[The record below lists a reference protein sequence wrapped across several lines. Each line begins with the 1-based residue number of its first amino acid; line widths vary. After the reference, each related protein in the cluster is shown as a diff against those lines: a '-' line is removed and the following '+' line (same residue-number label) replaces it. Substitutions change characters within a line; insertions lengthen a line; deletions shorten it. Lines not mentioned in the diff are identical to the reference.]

1 MLFIQQNTLALSP
14 DARERIRLLDAL
26 ASRGFAPLIRTARR
40 RFFELLAPREGG
52 PTAEELE
59 GACAATRESEG
70 GAPYTPG
77 ELFRAGD
84 CLMSLVF
91 AGGNEGGLKA
101 SVIYDVHTN
110 GPLRRLEQFCR
121 DVQDAFAEFSE
132 STPEGTPTQ
141 LAHWKPGAGRSLP
154 HGLARFVAS
163 QPAGFVRAAAL
174 RGGREVRRAS
184 ELMEERSV
192 RLFLRRVQ
200 ELRREGYSPRR
211 LIAEAGALGVN
222 ADEMLE
228 AGLLE
233 RELRVSCR
241 KSGHALFDLPSP
253 DSLAAVT
260 ISRAKCSQC
269 ASPVADEVIEET
281 FSPTRLAVALLEDG
295 GWLSNRVRSI
305 VRSLGVPESE
315 IATGPASSDGESYLA
330 ADVCGASFL
339 FVTRDGD
346 LTPAFSRR
354 VAAVVE
360 ETEAAHLVVVTTGA
374 VEDEGRM
381 RLYEFTWRRARDGH
395 DTATTLAEDLG
406 EARRQIERAFRA
418 AVRRELSRHLFTLDE
433 ALGFS
438 AAGFVLDWFANA
450 KASDS
455 ESEPHARDA
464 APDLGVETHVG

>member
-14 DARERIRLLDAL
+14 DARERVRLLDAL
-26 ASRGFAPLIRTARR
+26 ASKGFTPLIRSSRR

-59 GACAATRESEG
+59 GEYVARYESEG

-84 CLMSLVF
+84 CVMSLVF
-91 AGGNEGGLKA
+91 GARAEDGLKA
-101 SVIYDVHTN
+101 GVIYDVHTAA
-110 GPLRRLEQFCR
+110 PLNRLESFCR
-121 DVQDAFAEFSE
+121 DVEGAAAEVLATSN
-132 STPEGTPTQ
+132 EGPHAG
-141 LAHWKPGAGRSLP
+141 LVAWKPGAGRSLP

-184 ELMEERSV
+184 ELM
-192 RLFLRRVQ
+192 Q

-295 GWLSNRVRSI
+295 GWLSNRVRAI

-315 IATGPASSDGESYLA
+315 MATGPASSEGESYLA

-381 RLYEFTWRRARDGH
+381 RLYEFTWRRARDGR
-395 DTATTLAEDLG
+395 DTATTLIEDLSD
-406 EARRQIERAFRA
+406 ARRQIERAFRA
-418 AVRRELSRHLFTLDE
+418 AVRRELSRQLFTLDQ

-438 AAGFVLDWFANA
+438 AAGFVIDWFATA
-450 KASDS
+450 KVRDS
-455 ESEPHARDA
+455 ETQAHNA

>member
-1 MLFIQQNTLALSP
+1 MLFIQQNTLSLSP
-14 DARERIRLLDAL
+14 DARERVRLLDAL
-26 ASRGFAPLIRTARR
+26 ASRGLTPLIRTARR
-40 RFFELLAPREGG
+40 RFFELLAPQRGG

-59 GACAATRESEG
+59 GVVCAATRDAG
-70 GAPYTPG
+70 VGAPYTPG

-84 CLMSLVF
+84 CVMSIVF
-91 AGGNEGGLKA
+91 GARAEDGLKA
-101 SVIYDVHTN
+101 SVIYDVHTA
-110 GPLRRLEQFCR
+110 GPLNRLESFCR
-121 DVQDAFAEFSE
+121 DVEGAAAEVLATSN
-132 STPEGTPTQ
+132 EGPHTG
-141 LAHWKPGAGRSLP
+141 LMAWKPGAGRSLP

-211 LIAEAGALGVN
+211 LIAEAGALGVGV
-222 ADEMLE
+222 DEMLE

-295 GWLSNRVRSI
+295 GWLSNRVRAI

-315 IATGPASSDGESYLA
+315 IAAGPASSGGESYLA

-354 VAAVVE
+354 VAAVIE

-395 DTATTLAEDLG
+395 DTATTLVEDLG

-438 AAGFVLDWFANA
+438 AAVFVLDWFATA
-450 KASDS
+450 KASDG
-455 ESEPHARDA
+455 EPHARNA
-464 APDLGVETHVG
+464 TTPDLGVETHVG

>member
-1 MLFIQQNTLALSP
+1 MLLIQSNSLALSP
-14 DARERIRLLDAL
+14 DAAERIRLLDAL
-26 ASRGFAPLIRTARR
+26 ASRGSTPLIRSARR
-40 RFFELLAPREGG
+40 RFFELLAPKGG
-52 PTAEELE
+52 PSAEELE
-59 GACAATRESEG
+59 HDCAARQESAG

-77 ELFRAGD
+77 ELFCAGD
-84 CLMSLVF
+84 CVMSLVF
-91 AGGNEGGLKA
+91 GQGTDGGVKAG
-101 SVIYDVHTN
+101 VIYDVNTAA
-110 GPLRRLEQFCR
+110 PLSRLERFCG
-121 DVQDAFAEFSE
+121 DVLGASAEVVGPSAAGGQ
-132 STPEGTPTQ
+132 PAD
-141 LAHWKPGAGRSLP
+141 LAAWKPSVGRSLP
-154 HGLARFVAS
+154 QGLARFIAS

-174 RGGREVRRAS
+174 RGGRELRRAS
-184 ELMEERSV
+184 ELMEAHSV
-192 RLFLRRVQ
+192 RMFLRRVQ

-211 LIAEAGALGVN
+211 LIAEAGALGVTVG
-222 ADEMLE
+222 ELTE

-295 GWLSNRVRSI
+295 GWLSNRVHTI
-305 VRSLGVPESE
+305 VRSLGVPDSE
-315 IATGPASSDGESYLA
+315 IATGPASPEGESYLA
-330 ADVCGASFL
+330 ADVCGASFI

-360 ETEAAHLVVVTTGA
+360 ETDAAHLVVVVTGA
-374 VEDEGRM
+374 VEDEGRL
-381 RLYEFTWRRARDGH
+381 RLYEFTWRRARDGR
-395 DTATTLAEDLG
+395 DTGVTLVEGLG

-418 AVRRELSRHLFTLDE
+418 AVRRELSRHLFTLDD

-438 AAGFVLDWFANA
+438 AADFVLEWFASVKTRERGP
-450 KASDS
+450 KAAAA
-455 ESEPHARDA
+455 EEGLRVEP
-464 APDLGVETHVG
+464 VSS